1 MKIDRREFLKKA
13 GLGSIAVASLPTL
26 ANALAKPAWAQGGTN
41 FTFLAVSR
49 AGPAGTIAQPAHT
62 MAMGGQGSFD
72 PSKVGSHMEGGGPFN
87 HWTAP
92 AAAPPVPLIASG
104 TWKARL
110 LVSYKQIGTYGVA
123 AAGILEMVV
132 DIFRLVPSPAT
143 IRGATLKVVGNLGP
157 AGFVNP
163 GEIAGYT
170 LSIPGTD
177 FFTGGTPGP
186 FRPIPPD
193 GVGIAL
199 FTTVPLG

>member
-1 MKIDRREFLKKA
+1 MKVDRREFLRKA
-13 GLGSIAVASLPTL
+13 GVGSVALASLPTL
-26 ANALAKPAWAQGGTN
+26 ATVLAKPAWAQGGTN

-49 AGPAGTIAQPAHT
+49 AGPAGTVAQPAHVL
-62 MAMGGQGSFD
+62 AMGGQGSFD
-72 PSKVGSHMEGGGPFN
+72 PSKVGSHMAGGGLFN

-104 TWKARL
+104 TWKARQ
-110 LVSYKQIGTYGVA
+110 LVSYKQIGTHGVA

-143 IRGATLKVVGNLGP
+143 IRGATLKVVANLGP

-163 GEIAGYT
+163 GEIVGYT

-186 FRPIPPD
+186 FRPLPPD

-199 FTTVPLG
+199 FSTVPLG